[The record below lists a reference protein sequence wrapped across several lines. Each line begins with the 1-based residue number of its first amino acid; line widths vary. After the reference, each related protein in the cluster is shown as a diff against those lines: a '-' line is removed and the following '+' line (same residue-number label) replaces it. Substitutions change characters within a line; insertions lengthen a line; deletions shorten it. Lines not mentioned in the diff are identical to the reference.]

1 MNNLNNFNNDN
12 NDEKYLDELINEVD
26 FDTGEMYDNQSTD
39 TERSN
44 RRRIPHLN
52 KPLLGLG
59 VVMIAFA
66 ILIPR
71 TKSTGNEYVARTATY
86 TTTSASIS
94 SSIETET
101 VTTTVNIPIIVDDSK
116 ETIIEQEQR
125 LSNVPVEVTPEVDF
139 YFSES
144 IMLLKEALKV
154 DEFIVNNKLFGN
166 DDMIRAFKKLNEDF
180 NSSIENWKTLEVPAG
195 CEGFGKYIA
204 ESIEIYQYYFSEVVR
219 GTGLSTQ
226 EEFNSC
232 ITASVQLLQTQSA
245 LLDNKVL
252 EDFYPVFYYYGLYN

>member
-1 MNNLNNFNNDN
+1 MNNLNNSNKDN
-12 NDEKYLDELINEVD
+12 NDEKYLDELINGVN
-26 FDTGEMYDNQSTD
+26 FDTGETYDNQSID
-39 TERSN
+39 TERN
-44 RRRIPHLN
+44 NKRRIPHLS

-66 ILIPR
+66 IIVPK
-71 TKSTGNEYVARTATY
+71 TKSNGNEYAMQTAIS
-86 TTTSASIS
+86 TTTSTSIS
-94 SSIETET
+94 SSTETET

-139 YFSES
+139 YFNES
-144 IMLLKEALKV
+144 VMLLKEALKV

-204 ESIEIYQYYFSEVVR
+204 ESIKIYQYYFSEVMR
-219 GTGLSTQ
+219 GTELDTQ

-232 ITASVQLLQTQSA
+232 ITASVQLLQTQSV
-245 LLDNKVL
+245 LLDSKVL